1 MHTVSKDAS
10 APQKAV
16 LVVDA
21 QIPGAALGSVS
32 VCSFVRVK
40 RVKLVEISAAIPG
53 AASVCVLVCAST
65 AVVKQVQ
72 V

>member
-1 MHTVSKDAS
+1 VFVCTSKAS
-10 APQKAV
+10 KASGNKCRDTWC
-16 LVVDA
+16 LE
-21 QIPGAALGSVS
+21 SVS
-32 VCSFVRVK
+32 VCTFVLVKRVK

-72 V
+72 L